1 MPIKWEFLPAFLAI
15 LPTYVLHCIQT
26 CPTHTNG
33 GGIGCDIIVYVIPLA
48 DAVFCLL
55 PTQGIQKTQRERES
69 GGGGGGA
76 CMEGEYMYRDIALL
90 QYSLQ
95 D

>member
-1 MPIKWEFLPAFLAI
+1 MCFAGQVAKSANKMGVFAAFLAI
-15 LPTYVLHCIQT
+15 LPTYVLYCIQT

-55 PTQGIQKTQRERES
+55 PTQGIQKTQREWV
-69 GGGGGGA
+69 GGGGGVVHA
-76 CMEGEYMYRDIALL
+76 WKVNTCT
-90 QYSLQ
+90 
-95 D
+95 

>member
-33 GGIGCDIIVYVIPLA
+33 GGIGCDIIVYLIPPA

-55 PTQGIQKTQRERES
+55 PMQGIQKTQRES
-69 GGGGGGA
+69 VGGGG
-76 CMEGEYMYRDIALL
+76 CMEGEYKYIALL